1 MKHKPL
7 SSLAALAAIL
17 ALPALGAG
25 PLTHGVVEAQPQS
38 AIRIDF
44 RAVTADGK
52 PVTNLEPSD
61 VTLRIG
67 GRPRTITSLD
77 LVEAASG
84 APGPEGPATP
94 AFATN
99 ASGTDG
105 GRTVVL
111 VVDDDSVE
119 IGREEGLKRTLTRI
133 VEGLAPGDKVGLF
146 STRRTGG
153 TSLAATTDHAA
164 VQQAIDGFR
173 GHSGAE
179 TDQDFQCRTL
189 ATLQQLQSIIGNATG
204 QTPTTVAF
212 FSAAMKQPSD
222 EAAKMVTQMS
232 DVAPTLCRLPPRSFE
247 DLTGPLAGSRAHVH
261 VAHVAE
267 GTSRTIT
274 DAAFG
279 VESVAGVVGTETLR
293 LTGDGEAVAQRILRE
308 SAAYYMATI
317 APDPSDKGGAA
328 QRLELS
334 ATREGVR
341 VLSRPSVTPMRLA
354 GAPTAARSGKTSPR
368 DMIRTADAF
377 RTLPLRAAGY
387 ASRNQGDDRMR
398 VIVLFEPDDP
408 TTKLAS
414 AMVGL
419 FSTEGKL
426 IAQWSSQDADLASS
440 PSRAVL
446 AVAKGEYRMRVAA
459 VDAKGRSGAV
469 DQQLHADLTT
479 AGPISLSTPLL
490 GPIPTSGGFSPK
502 LLFDASDVGVVTYI
516 EAYAVPAGANV
527 TAMLELARTEDGEAL
542 GTTEAQVR
550 PGASDEHRLIVGG
563 FSIDTLEPGDYVVR
577 TVINIDG
584 KPVGRAVATM
594 RKTGA

>member
-1 MKHKPL
+1 MLHKPL
-7 SSLAALAAIL
+7 RCLAIVAVFLT
-17 ALPALGAG
+17 LPALGA
-25 PLTHGVVEAQPQS
+25 PFTDGVVEAQPQS
-38 AIRIDF
+38 AVRIDF
-44 RAVTADGK
+44 RAVTGDGT

-61 VTLRIG
+61 VTLRLG

-77 LVEAASG
+77 FVEAASG
-84 APGPEGPATP
+84 EPGPAGPATP
-94 AFATN
+94 PFATN
-99 ASGTDG
+99 ASVAGG

-119 IGREEGLKRTLTRI
+119 TGRAEGLKRTLTRI
-133 VEGLAPGDKVGLF
+133 VEGLAPGDTVGLF

-153 TSLAATTDHAA
+153 TSLAPTTDHAA
-164 VQQAIDGFR
+164 VRQAIDGFR
-173 GHSGAE
+173 GHSGGE

-189 ATLQQLQSIIGNATG
+189 ATLQQLQSIVGSATG
-204 QTPTTVAF
+204 ETPTTVAF

-247 DLTGPLAGSRAHVH
+247 DLTGPLAESRAHIH
-261 VAHVAE
+261 VVHVAE

-274 DAAFG
+274 DAAYG

-293 LTGDGEAVAQRILRE
+293 LTGDGEAVAQRILGE

-317 APDPSDKGGAA
+317 APDPADKGGTP

-334 ATREGVR
+334 ASREGVR
-341 VLSRPSVTPMRLA
+341 VLSRPSVTPARLA
-354 GAPTAARSGKTSPR
+354 GAPTAARSGKTPPR

-377 RTLPLRAAGY
+377 RDLPLRAAGY
-387 ASRNQGDDRMR
+387 ASRNQGDDRIR
-398 VIVLFEPDDP
+398 IIVLFEPDDS
-408 TTKLAS
+408 TTKIAS

-419 FSTEGKL
+419 VSPEGKL

-440 PSRAVL
+440 PARAVL
-446 AVAKGEYRMRVAA
+446 AAAAGEYRMRVAA

-469 DQQLHADLTT
+469 DQQINAALTT

-490 GPIPTSGGFSPK
+490 GPVPTSGGFSPK
-502 LLFDASDVGVVTYI
+502 LLFDADDTGVVSYV
-516 EAYAVPAGANV
+516 EAYAVPAGADV

-542 GTTEAQVR
+542 GATEAQVR
-550 PGASDEHRLIVGG
+550 PGAADDHRLIVGG
-563 FSIDTLEPGDYVVR
+563 FSIDTLQPGDYVIR
-577 TVINIDG
+577 TVISIDG

-594 RKTGA
+594 RKAGG